1 MKSLSRP
8 KPEHPALS
16 ESRCVRVE
24 QYAELKGVSPW
35 TIHNW
40 IRDGWILSIKV
51 AKTILIPLKKAE
63 AALSKFMREG
73 VAA

>member
-1 MKSLSRP
+1 MKSSP
-8 KPEHPALS
+8 PDVPAI
-16 ESRCVRVE
+16 EQARTVRVE
-24 QYAELKGVSPW
+24 EYARLKGVSKW

-40 IRDGWILSIKV
+40 IRDGWIPSIKV

-73 VAA
+73 VVA